1 MVADYIGR
9 PVLIDCVRQM
19 SAFVPNRRYLL
30 PFWAGLLLAGA
41 AAWAQQSGADQART
55 EAELANIR
63 GEIDRVQVQVARDAA
78 EQDRLARELRT
89 AEKAVANARMML
101 AGIQEQKRDGAA
113 RRRALA
119 GEREDVEKKL
129 RSERAA
135 LAGQMRAAYMIGREE
150 PLKLLLNQRD
160 PARAGRIFA
169 YYGYFGRARGEQIER
184 IRAGVARI
192 AELEDS
198 LAIEEQKLAEL
209 ERQQLQEVERLDR
222 TRGERGVVLVSLQN
236 EARSRTAVLNRL
248 NQQRASLEKLLAELR
263 RAAARFPVD
272 SKSPFV
278 KLRGQLTLPVDGR
291 MLARFGQARAGAIR
305 WDGILLGTERGAPVH
320 AVYHGRVLYADWLA
334 GLGLLVIVDHGGGYM
349 SLYAHNDQ
357 IYRKVGE
364 RVTAGDVI
372 AASGDSG
379 GRSSPELYFEIRR
392 NGRPVDPGPWFTA
405 GN

>member
-1 MVADYIGR
+1 M
-9 PVLIDCVRQM
+9 P
-19 SAFVPNRRYLL
+19 AFVPNCRRLL
-30 PFWAGLLLAGA
+30 PILAGLLLAGA
-41 AAWAQQSGADQART
+41 AAWAQPSAPDQART
-55 EAELANIR
+55 EAELASIR
-63 GEIDRVQVQVARDAA
+63 GEIERVRAQVARDAA
-78 EQDRLARELRT
+78 EQDRLARELRA
-89 AEKAVANARMML
+89 AEQAVANARVTL
-101 AGIQEQKRDGAA
+101 AGIQEQRREGAE

-119 GEREDVEKKL
+119 SERADVESRL

-160 PARAGRIFA
+160 PARAGRMFA

-198 LAIEEQKLAEL
+198 LAIED
-209 ERQQLQEVERLDR
+209 QQLAGLEKQQQQEVERLDR
-222 TRGERGVVLVSLQN
+222 ARGERGVVLVSLRN
-236 EARSRTAVLNRL
+236 EARSRTATLTRL
-248 NQQRASLEKLLAELR
+248 NQQRASLEKLLGELR
-263 RAAARFPVD
+263 RAAARFPID
-272 SKSPFV
+272 SKSPFGR
-278 KLRGQLTLPVDGR
+278 LRGQLTLPVDGR
-291 MLARFGQARAGAIR
+291 MLARYGQARAGAIR
-305 WDGILLGTERGAPVH
+305 WDGILLGTARGAPVH

-392 NGRPVDPGPWFTA
+392 NGRPVDPVPWFRE